1 MNNPY
6 IIAGKEA
13 DDEDDGDNDDNEDDD
28 GDDSDTDTE
37 SDNKAICNEL
47 NEEIVELTSEIS
59 LKQKLIEELEMS
71 QKRMASMKQQYEKKL
86 MELNNRILH
95 TQEERDKV
103 LKNMGGKAALPENMN
118 ENNLGKWGAFT
129 LGYGKKGSTRIT
141 IRLQYA

>member
-103 LKNMGGKAALPENMN
+103 LKNMGGKAALPDSSIFI
-118 ENNLGKWGAFT
+118 LSFV
-129 LGYGKKGSTRIT
+129 LDFFFCYLFLVFILSPV
-141 IRLQYA
+141 